1 MDPDELPRIA
11 HDPEALESFYR
22 EHVEA
27 VGRFV
32 ARRVDDPHTAAD
44 LTAEVFLAAIASAP
58 GYRPDRGAPV
68 AWLFGVARNVV
79 SAEHRRAS
87 RERAANARIQ
97 GRRLL
102 DDDDIARLQ
111 ERIDAEAA
119 GRELLRRRRVPPRRG
134 ARGSRARRRRRAD
147 GRRGGRG
154 PRHPAGHRPRP
165 LHRARHLRRHVSTT
179 IAVTSSDAP
188 RGPPSASCGVV
199 ADEST
204 APPATG
210 GDPAA
215 PAYAVQPHGD
225 GSVTVTIN
233 GLRDADGLERAL
245 RDEGVRAVVD
255 YLPAGATCAPGR
267 FRPAAAGEAGRSQL
281 RQGADG
287 SVSFT
292 IDRGTVAPGA
302 TLVIES
308 SGGDGGPT
316 TMSIAVA
323 DGDVGPCRS

>member
-102 DDDDIARLQ
+102 DDDDIAP
-111 ERIDAEAA
+111 
-119 GRELLRRRRVPPRRG
+119 VPP
-134 ARGSRARRRRRAD
+134 
-147 GRRGGRG
+147 GGRG
-154 PRHPAGHRPRP
+154 
-165 LHRARHLRRHVSTT
+165 
-179 IAVTSSDAP
+179 
-188 RGPPSASCGVV
+188 
-199 ADEST
+199 
-204 APPATG
+204 
-210 GDPAA
+210 
-215 PAYAVQPHGD
+215 
-225 GSVTVTIN
+225 
-233 GLRDADGLERAL
+233 
-245 RDEGVRAVVD
+245 
-255 YLPAGATCAPGR
+255 
-267 FRPAAAGEAGRSQL
+267 
-281 RQGADG
+281 
-287 SVSFT
+287 
-292 IDRGTVAPGA
+292 
-302 TLVIES
+302 
-308 SGGDGGPT
+308 
-316 TMSIAVA
+316 
-323 DGDVGPCRS
+323 

>member
-1 MDPDELPRIA
+1 MPRC
-11 HDPEALESFYR
+11 
-22 EHVEA
+22 
-27 VGRFV
+27 
-32 ARRVDDPHTAAD
+32 
-44 LTAEVFLAAIASAP
+44 
-58 GYRPDRGAPV
+58 

-119 GRELLRRRRVPPRRG
+119 GRELLRAVAFLPDG
-134 ARGSRARRRRRAD
+134 ERAVLETRRRRRAD

-154 PRHPAGHRPRP
+154 PRHPAGPAASG
-165 LHRARHLRRHVSTT
+165 LAVVAAVS
-179 IAVTSSDAP
+179 P
-188 RGPPSASCGVV
+188 PPPSSR
-199 ADEST
+199 SS
-204 APPATG
+204 TG
-210 GDPAA
+210 GDRRRRLRRAA
-215 PAYAVQPHGD
+215 ARRRQRA
-225 GSVTVTIN
+225 VTIN

-267 FRPAAAGEAGRSQL
+267 SRPRQPARAAGRSQL

>member
-1 MDPDELPRIA
+1 M
-11 HDPEALESFYR
+11 
-22 EHVEA
+22 
-27 VGRFV
+27 
-32 ARRVDDPHTAAD
+32 
-44 LTAEVFLAAIASAP
+44 
-58 GYRPDRGAPV
+58 
-68 AWLFGVARNVV
+68 
-79 SAEHRRAS
+79 
-87 RERAANARIQ
+87 
-97 GRRLL
+97 
-102 DDDDIARLQ
+102 
-111 ERIDAEAA
+111 
-119 GRELLRRRRVPPRRG
+119 
-134 ARGSRARRRRRAD
+134 
-147 GRRGGRG
+147 
-154 PRHPAGHRPRP
+154 
-165 LHRARHLRRHVSTT
+165 
-179 IAVTSSDAP
+179 
-188 RGPPSASCGVV
+188 
-199 ADEST
+199 
-204 APPATG
+204 
-210 GDPAA
+210 
-215 PAYAVQPHGD
+215 QPHGD